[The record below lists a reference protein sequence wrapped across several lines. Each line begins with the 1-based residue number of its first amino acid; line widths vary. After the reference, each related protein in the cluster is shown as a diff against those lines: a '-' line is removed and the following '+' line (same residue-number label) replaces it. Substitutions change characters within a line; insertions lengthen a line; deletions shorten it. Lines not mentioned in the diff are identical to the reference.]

1 MIEALEPLARLPG
14 VRLVIL
20 VSPDGVPVVVR
31 GKAAVTDPTQER
43 TFLEENTDSLSGLA
57 AGWVHELTSSIA
69 PLGWNAPWRV
79 VMRAARG
86 TLVMVN
92 APSSIL
98 SVVIDPGGAAE
109 DLRLPMEG
117 AVARMQRIL
126 RGASTRSRQ
135 AQPAPAQANHA
146 PPQALPQPGGP
157 PPAVH
162 TEDSV

>member
-1 MIEALEPLARLPG
+1 VIEALEPLSRLPG

-20 VSPDGVPVVVR
+20 VAPDGVPVVVH
-31 GKAAVTDPTQER
+31 GKAARKQPDQER

-57 AGWVHELTSSIA
+57 AGWLHELSSSIA

-86 TLVMVN
+86 TLVMIN
-92 APSSIL
+92 APGSIL
-98 SVVIDPGGAAE
+98 ALVIDPGGSAE

-126 RGASTRSRQ
+126 RSSSARSRQ
-135 AQPAPAQANHA
+135 ALADT
-146 PPQALPQPGGP
+146 PQALPQPEAP
-157 PPAVH
+157 PPVVQS
-162 TEDSV
+162 EDFHAI